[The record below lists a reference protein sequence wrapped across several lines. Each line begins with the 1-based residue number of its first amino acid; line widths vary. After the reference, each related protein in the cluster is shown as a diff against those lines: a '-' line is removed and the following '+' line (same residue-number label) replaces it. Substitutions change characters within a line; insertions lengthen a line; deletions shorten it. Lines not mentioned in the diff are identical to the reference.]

1 MHRSKK
7 AVVGLCLLRFCP
19 HESAA
24 LQTLGGP
31 DCVKIVEF
39 RNRLIARWQRHPRLF
54 GGCVNVDVWRTEIR
68 VVHGTD
74 ADEPNDRTGL
84 RVVAPNRD
92 PAGWAAGDLLALA
105 ARRGCHDDFGVPPS
119 LSFVSIMNCRQRCCS
134 IGTTDA
140 SSTPQLSSFRQTLL
154 FIGEPRFYFC
164 IEPNISRSARTP
176 GNFATG
182 MKLLSNAAIDLNESM
197 FSKQRVNCHDAIF
210 SFNAR

>member
-39 RNRLIARWQRHPRLF
+39 RNRLTARWQRHPRLF

-140 SSTPQLSSFRQTLL
+140 SSTTCMAVSEGSPPASLPTPPGARALSCRGS
-154 FIGEPRFYFC
+154 
-164 IEPNISRSARTP
+164 SRYSPSPHRR
-176 GNFATG
+176 
-182 MKLLSNAAIDLNESM
+182 SY
-197 FSKQRVNCHDAIF
+197 
-210 SFNAR
+210 